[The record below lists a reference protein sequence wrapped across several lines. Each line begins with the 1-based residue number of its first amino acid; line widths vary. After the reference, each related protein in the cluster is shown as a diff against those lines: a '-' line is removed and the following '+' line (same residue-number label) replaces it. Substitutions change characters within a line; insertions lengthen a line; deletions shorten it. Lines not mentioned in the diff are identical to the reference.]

1 MTLTVPAIW
10 AEEWTFWTAVGL
22 IGFLALWV
30 IVLSIS
36 VCARTRQRN
45 DAPRRLEEAND
56 RLEEETMFKGLD
68 LVKALDKRELE
79 QY

>member
-1 MTLTVPAIW
+1 MTLSVPAIW

-45 DAPRRLEEAND
+45 DALRRLEEAND

-68 LVKALDKRELE
+68 LIKALDKRELE